1 LSREALS
8 LEISRVVACLVSG
21 EPIDI
26 AERSAMLALQFPD
39 QGMSG
44 EMIGEAIQRAAGM
57 VGMIKSAPAPADWPA
72 EPVVATPEN
81 GPEPAAEP
89 VMAASEPGAPE
100 PLDAERAASLR
111 AELAPA
117 LEAALA
123 SALETTLAASIE
135 TEIEKALAD
144 RRAAAAAS
152 RHIGSA
158 DPPATEPPATP
169 VFGAAAERAPRRF
182 DPVGA
187 LRKAF
192 FRP

>member
-1 LSREALS
+1 VSREALS
-8 LEISRVVACLVSG
+8 LEISRVVAGLVSG
-21 EPIDI
+21 EPVDV

-57 VGMIKSAPAPADWPA
+57 VGMIKSAPVPASWPEDPAAARAESAPETEPAPASR
-72 EPVVATPEN
+72 EPE
-81 GPEPAAEP
+81 
-89 VMAASEPGAPE
+89 APE
-100 PLDAERAASLR
+100 PLDAEFAASLR
-111 AELAPA
+111 AELVPA

-123 SALETTLAASIE
+123 TSLETTLASSIE
-135 TEIEKALAD
+135 AEIEKALAD
-144 RRAAAAAS
+144 RRAAAGNAHRIGGPEPAS
-152 RHIGSA
+152 PQ
-158 DPPATEPPATP
+158 PPAAAIVDTP
-169 VFGAAAERAPRRF
+169 HVKEPRRF

>member
-72 EPVVATPEN
+72 EPVVATTESGPK
-81 GPEPAAEP
+81 PEPAA
-89 VMAASEPGAPE
+89 SEPDAPE